1 MKHQALF
8 GWLRAG
14 RLLQN
19 TRHAPPVG
27 EEMNYGENQNREG
40 KRVKLSHKCKP
51 VRNTAPVSWMMTSV
65 SHWRE
70 APDPTRA
77 ACLWC
82 GASKSQDWHRTIQT
96 VTKAWLTSGL
106 QCSGTFPRNPQ
117 REEQHCGSQ
126 CRLCT
131 FCRKVSFSLSWNGL
145 IFAAGVSASL
155 VNKWGVIWLKEWV
168 PCVRLGVVDRTGRQ
182 NEWEGE
188 RNSHRERRLLSRAGQ
203 ENLLCVCDGWVRTCA
218 RKKLAASSYHPQDS
232 IHLHNVFSMRSH
244 VFAYRGFCFIGC
256 QKGKVSCMACRKL
269 LFLDCF

>member
-8 GWLRAG
+8 GWLRAS
-14 RLLQN
+14 RPLQN

-27 EEMNYGENQNREG
+27 EDMNYGENQNREG

-51 VRNTAPVSWMMTSV
+51 VRNTAPISWMMTSV

-82 GASKSQDWHRTIQT
+82 GVSKSQDWHRTIQT
-96 VTKAWLTSGL
+96 VTKAGLTSGL

-126 CRLCT
+126 SRLCT

-182 NEWEGE
+182 NE
-188 RNSHRERRLLSRAGQ
+188 
-203 ENLLCVCDGWVRTCA
+203 
-218 RKKLAASSYHPQDS
+218 
-232 IHLHNVFSMRSH
+232 
-244 VFAYRGFCFIGC
+244 
-256 QKGKVSCMACRKL
+256 
-269 LFLDCF
+269 